1 MPKLFT
7 DIAKDMSP
15 EGRENLARF
24 RAAAKEHEKLPA
36 PLNVLP
42 SGFLHCSIEAG
53 EVVGVLT
60 PFGMRVALAAEALAQ
75 SEEEAA

>member
-1 MPKLFT
+1 MDLFT
-7 DIAKDMSP
+7 DIARKLAP
-15 EGRENLARF
+15 QNRETLARF
-24 RAAAKEHEKLPA
+24 RAAAKDHEKLPA

-42 SGFLHCSIEAG
+42 SGFLHCSIEDG

-75 SEEEAA
+75 SEEAA